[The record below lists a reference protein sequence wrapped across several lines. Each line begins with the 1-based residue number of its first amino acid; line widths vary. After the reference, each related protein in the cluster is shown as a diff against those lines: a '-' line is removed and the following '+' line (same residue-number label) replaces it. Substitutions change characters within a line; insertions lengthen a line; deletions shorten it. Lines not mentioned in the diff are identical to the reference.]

1 METSDP
7 VIANQTDNTIQI
19 FNLSSDNFTVEVYGI
34 LGERFIQKFNQ
45 TSFSLNELQSG
56 TYVIVLSQGD
66 QKTSKLIVVQK

>member
-1 METSDP
+1 MATSEP

-19 FNLSSDNFTVEVYGI
+19 FNLSSDSFTVEVYGI